1 MLTPVFK
8 LSQDENSVTIIVHAP
23 NARLQDTEVTAYNN
37 LFYFTSAPYF
47 LRLHLPHN
55 LKDSELNGN
64 CQASYDADSNS
75 CIFKCLKEEPG
86 QHFPGLD
93 MLTDLLTPK
102 TVTRVPNIEVLASSN
117 EGSQEVQGA
126 TGENLVSVEEEF
138 YEPQEIPK
146 PLITEGPK
154 YGFANKYS
162 NVPAVQEGLY
172 GVLDLNEPNTTSATR
187 RRELR
192 IQDETEN
199 FSSDHY
205 LADMFED
212 TACSYMNFV
221 PHFHSLSKP
230 DVRYMGGEETALLQL
245 PRREMLAETPL
256 VEAEVCAGL
265 VSLLLAWC
273 YNHRITGAED
283 NVASAWN
290 MAKLA
295 PQLSWFDTPP
305 SVRESVLV
313 FTRRALVYP
322 LLRHWDFNKL
332 VVGDAVTL
340 LKLGRKM
347 VLKSL
352 LEMRRCF
359 NETENHY
366 LLNDLYITD
375 YCLWLQQRATDERL
389 LTLASELSEVE
400 LSKSDVG
407 FDLDIL
413 EDLARKSLQDSQSTT
428 NEREAVAGVTES
440 LQTLTFANPALT
452 DGKNESEQELNV
464 ATRALSLRDNTND
477 CAPTDSDDSDTSDSS
492 GSSDDGSSDSSSDS
506 SSSSGSDVSSELD
519 SDDDDEPRQRNADS

>member
-126 TGENLVSVEEEF
+126 TGENL
-138 YEPQEIPK
+138 
-146 PLITEGPK
+146 
-154 YGFANKYS
+154 
-162 NVPAVQEGLY
+162 EGLY